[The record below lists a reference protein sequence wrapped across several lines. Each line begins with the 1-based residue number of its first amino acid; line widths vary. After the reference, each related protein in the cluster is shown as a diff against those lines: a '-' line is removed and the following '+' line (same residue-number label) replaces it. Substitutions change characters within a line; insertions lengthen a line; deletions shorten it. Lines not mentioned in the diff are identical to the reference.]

1 MDLHVKPQSGT
12 REELVEGAAPLKPP
26 ESSIW
31 YLVGLGLIA
40 WQGWMTLTLF
50 GPDHPWQR
58 LCDDQPIVSG
68 RHALHF
74 YHGMLGAQ
82 SLRERGRL
90 SCYDPAFQAG
100 YPKTPVFDSGS
111 RPAEL
116 FLTAAGG
123 SYEPAAYKIGLALCC
138 CAVPLLLAG
147 TARNLG
153 LGPGAACLSGA
164 LGMVIWWGG
173 PCR

>member
-1 MDLHVKPQSGT
+1 MDLHIQPQSDNRKPLIDGAAKPQDKDS
-12 REELVEGAAPLKPP
+12 R
-26 ESSIW
+26 IW
-31 YLVGLGLIA
+31 YLVGLGLMV

-50 GPDHPWQR
+50 GPDPWQR
-58 LCDDQPIVSG
+58 LCDDQPVVSG

-100 YPKTPVFDSGS
+100 YPKTPIFDSGS

-116 FLTAAGG
+116 FLTVAEVVRLRTKSHDGAGATPNFFPAA
-123 SYEPAAYKIGLALCC
+123 AAYKIGLAFCC
-138 CAVPLLLAG
+138 
-147 TARNLG
+147 
-153 LGPGAACLSGA
+153 
-164 LGMVIWWGG
+164 
-173 PCR
+173 

>member
-1 MDLHVKPQSGT
+1 MDHQAKSLSGN
-12 REELVEGAAPLKPP
+12 REEMADGAAVPQPKD
-26 ESSIW
+26 SRIW
-31 YLVGLGLIA
+31 YLIGLGLIV

-58 LCDDQPIVSG
+58 LCDDQPVVSG

-116 FLTAAGG
+116 FLVAAGG
-123 SYEPAAYKIGLALCC
+123 GYHPAAYKIGLAICC
-138 CAVPLLLAG
+138 CLVPALLMLAS
-147 TARNLG
+147 R
-153 LGPGAACLSGA
+153 
-164 LGMVIWWGG
+164 
-173 PCR
+173 